1 MRDFEARFANL
12 RENKRCEFEGIQ
24 WEPVTDTAF
33 EVAAMVLKSPAMYK
47 FQQRPG
53 IFPTPEGGLS
63 LEFFRMGA
71 EIEISPLGIITGNTE
86 LFGLG
91 PSPDA

>member
-1 MRDFEARFANL
+1 MRDFEARFSHL
-12 RENKRCEFEGIQ
+12 RENTCGDFGGIK

-53 IFPTPEGGLS
+53 IFPTPEGGLF
-63 LEFFRMGA
+63 LEFLRVDA

-91 PSPDA
+91 PSPDV